1 MGLLRAGMG
10 AVGGVLAD
18 SWREYF
24 YCDSLDANTLVV
36 KGRKRVSAQ
45 GRSSNTRGE
54 DNIISNGSV
63 IAVNEG
69 QYMIIVEQGA
79 VVEACGEPGEFVF
92 DSSTEPS
99 LFFGEGSSLGE
110 RIRASFERVGTRF
123 SFGGDTGKDQRVYF
137 FNAKEIV
144 GNKYGTAAPVPFRV
158 VDNNIGLDVDI
169 SVRCNGE
176 YSYRIVDP
184 LMFYKNVSG
193 NVEQP
198 YTRDKIDSQL
208 KSELLTALQP
218 AFARISAMGVR
229 YSAVPAHT
237 KELAQALN
245 EELSESWG
253 QMRGIEVAAFGVNS
267 IVASPEDEAMIKEL
281 PGGIAGGRYAHGG
294 VQQHRRGDGV
304 HGHGDGQ
311 RHGRR
316 HEHAGTLRHGC
327 RRRGDAGHGRRGAGS
342 SLGANRSA
350 RHLDLLVRGT
360 EHRALLRKLRKS
372 KASAGRRTVDL
383 LVRSTEHGTLLQQ
396 LRKSAPV
403 GDSRDDCRKN
413 VPSGESA
420 SPEGLMCCKSHQ
432 SGLSGD
438 NKSPER
444 PKCCRARQM

>member
-54 DNIISNGSV
+54 DNIISNGSI

-99 LFFGEGSSLGE
+99 LLFGEGGSLGE

-218 AFARISAMGVR
+218 TFARISAMGVR

-281 PGGIAGGRYAHGG
+281 QKAAVMHDPTMAAANLAASQADAMRMAASNSAGAAMGFMGMGMANAMGGGMNMQGLYGMGVGGRAAGGGPSSGTPSGA
-294 VQQHRRGDGV
+294 
-304 HGHGDGQ
+304 
-311 RHGRR
+311 
-316 HEHAGTLRHGC
+316 AG
-327 RRRGDAGHGRRGAGS
+327 A
-342 SLGANRSA
+342 
-350 RHLDLLVRGT
+350 
-360 EHRALLRKLRKS
+360 
-372 KASAGRRTVDL
+372 ASAGGAGATGG
-383 LVRSTEHGTLLQQ
+383 SGTWTCSCGAQNTG
-396 LRKSAPV
+396 RFC
-403 GDSRDDCRKN
+403 GNC
-413 VPSGESA
+413 G
-420 SPEGLMCCKSHQ
+420 SPRPQPADGPWTCSCGAQ
-432 SGLSGD
+432 NTGRFCG
-438 NKSPER
+438 NCGSPR
-444 PKCCRARQM
+444 P

>member
-18 SWREYF
+18 SWRECF
-24 YCDSLDANTLVV
+24 YCNSLDANTLVA
-36 KGRKRVSAQ
+36 KGHKRTSAQ
-45 GRSSNTRGE
+45 GRSSNTLGE
-54 DNIISNGSV
+54 GNIISDGSV

-99 LFFGEGSSLGE
+99 LFFGEGGSLGE

-184 LMFYKNVSG
+184 LMFYKNVCG

-245 EELSESWG
+245 EELSQSWG

-281 PGGIAGGRYAHGG
+281 QKAAVMRDPTMAAANLAASQADAMRMAASNSAGAAVGFMGMGMANAMGGG
-294 VQQHRRGDGV
+294 VNMQGLYGMGSGGGAPARGGAAPAAAPGTWTCSCGAQNTGRFCGNCGSPKPQPADGPWTCSC
-304 HGHGDGQ
+304 GTQ
-311 RHGRR
+311 NTGRFC
-316 HEHAGTLRHGC
+316 GNC
-327 RRRGDAGHGRRGAGS
+327 GS
-342 SLGANRSA
+342 
-350 RHLDLLVRGT
+350 
-360 EHRALLRKLRKS
+360 
-372 KASAGRRTVDL
+372 
-383 LVRSTEHGTLLQQ
+383 
-396 LRKSAPV
+396 P
-403 GDSRDDCRKN
+403 
-413 VPSGESA
+413 
-420 SPEGLMCCKSHQ
+420 
-432 SGLSGD
+432 
-438 NKSPER
+438 R
-444 PKCCRARQM
+444 P

>member
-281 PGGIAGGRYAHGG
+281 QRAAVMRDPTMAAANLAASQADAMRMAASNSAGAA
-294 VQQHRRGDGV
+294 V
-304 HGHGDGQ
+304 HGPGDGQ

-316 HEHAGTLRHGC
+316 HEHARALWYGC
-327 RRRGDAGHGRRGAGS
+327 RRTRRGRRSVVGYAERRRGRGIGGRGDGGR
-342 SLGANRSA
+342 LGD
-350 RHLDLLVRGT
+350 LDLLVRRP
-360 EHRALLRKLRKS
+360 EHRSLLRQLRKPQ
-372 KASAGRRTVDL
+372 ASAG
-383 LVRSTEHGTLLQQ
+383 
-396 LRKSAPV
+396 
-403 GDSRDDCRKN
+403 
-413 VPSGESA
+413 
-420 SPEGLMCCKSHQ
+420 
-432 SGLSGD
+432 
-438 NKSPER
+438 
-444 PKCCRARQM
+444 

>member
-24 YCDSLDANTLVV
+24 YCNSLDANTLVA
-36 KGRKRVSAQ
+36 KGHKRTSAQ
-45 GRSSNTRGE
+45 GRSSNTLGE
-54 DNIISNGSV
+54 DNIISDGSV

-99 LFFGEGSSLGE
+99 LFFGEGGSLGE

-123 SFGGDTGKDQRVYF
+123 S
-137 FNAKEIV
+137 
-144 GNKYGTAAPVPFRV
+144 AAPVPFRV

-184 LMFYKNVSG
+184 LMFYKNVCG

-245 EELSESWG
+245 EELSQSWG

-281 PGGIAGGRYAHGG
+281 QKAAVMRDPTMAAANLAASQADAMRMAASNSAGAAVGFMGMGMANAMGGG
-294 VQQHRRGDGV
+294 VNMQGLYGMGSGGGAPARGGAAPAAGATAAPAAAPGTWTCSCGAQNTGRFCGNCGSPKPQPADGPWTCSC
-304 HGHGDGQ
+304 GTQ
-311 RHGRR
+311 NTGRFC
-316 HEHAGTLRHGC
+316 GNC
-327 RRRGDAGHGRRGAGS
+327 GS
-342 SLGANRSA
+342 
-350 RHLDLLVRGT
+350 
-360 EHRALLRKLRKS
+360 
-372 KASAGRRTVDL
+372 
-383 LVRSTEHGTLLQQ
+383 
-396 LRKSAPV
+396 P
-403 GDSRDDCRKN
+403 
-413 VPSGESA
+413 
-420 SPEGLMCCKSHQ
+420 
-432 SGLSGD
+432 
-438 NKSPER
+438 R
-444 PKCCRARQM
+444 P

>member
-24 YCDSLDANTLVV
+24 YCNSLDANTLVA
-36 KGRKRVSAQ
+36 KGHKRTSAQ
-45 GRSSNTRGE
+45 GRSSNTLGE
-54 DNIISNGSV
+54 DNIISDGSV

-99 LFFGEGSSLGE
+99 LFFGEGGSLGE

-184 LMFYKNVSG
+184 LMFYKNVCG

-229 YSAVPAHT
+229 YSAVLAHT

-245 EELSESWG
+245 EELSQSWG

-281 PGGIAGGRYAHGG
+281 QKAAVMRDPTMAAANLAASQADAMRMAASNSAGAAVGFMGMGMANAMGGG
-294 VQQHRRGDGV
+294 VNMQGLYGMGSGGGAPARGGAAPAAGATAAPAAAPGTWTCSCGAQNTGRFCGNCGSPKPQPADGPWTCSC
-304 HGHGDGQ
+304 GTQ
-311 RHGRR
+311 NTGRFC
-316 HEHAGTLRHGC
+316 GNC
-327 RRRGDAGHGRRGAGS
+327 GS
-342 SLGANRSA
+342 
-350 RHLDLLVRGT
+350 
-360 EHRALLRKLRKS
+360 
-372 KASAGRRTVDL
+372 
-383 LVRSTEHGTLLQQ
+383 
-396 LRKSAPV
+396 P
-403 GDSRDDCRKN
+403 
-413 VPSGESA
+413 
-420 SPEGLMCCKSHQ
+420 
-432 SGLSGD
+432 
-438 NKSPER
+438 R
-444 PKCCRARQM
+444 P